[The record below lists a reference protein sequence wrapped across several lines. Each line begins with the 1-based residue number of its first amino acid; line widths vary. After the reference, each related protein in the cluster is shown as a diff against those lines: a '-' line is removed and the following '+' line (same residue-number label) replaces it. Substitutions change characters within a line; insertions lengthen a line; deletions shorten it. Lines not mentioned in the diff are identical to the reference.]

1 MGNFKVFP
9 YLIDLRNVLVYHLSL
24 CAKLNNRVHNNLSLK
39 VYIKEIKGMLYFQ
52 KNNLMS
58 VLFLPGQE
66 EEIN

>member
-39 VYIKEIKGMLYFQ
+39 VYIKEIKGMLY
-52 KNNLMS
+52 L
-58 VLFLPGQE
+58 
-66 EEIN
+66 